1 MSFVHLHVHTHYS
14 LLDGFSNIRKL
25 VTRTKELGMPA
36 VAITDHG
43 TMHGVVEFYTA
54 AKEAGVKPIIG
65 LEGYLSARGM
75 KDKDSQL
82 DKRSNHLLLLAENNT
97 GYQNLLRLASAAQLE
112 GFYYY
117 PRFDKDLLQQYSE
130 GIIATS
136 ACLKGEVPTKIL
148 ERGNEE
154 ALKALD
160 WYMEVFGPDRFF
172 LELQRHEL
180 QELEDVNKALYQL
193 KDRYNARFV
202 ATNDVHYVD
211 RADARNQDILL
222 AIQTGALLSDPNRMR
237 MSTDSYY
244 LKSPAEMST
253 LFADFPESLSTTLEI
268 ADRCN
273 VNLDREGYHL
283 PLFEVPE
290 GYTPETYL
298 RELCEAGL
306 RDRYQ
311 EHADDP
317 VIRERLDY
325 ELGVIH
331 TMGFDAYFLIVWDL
345 CRFAR
350 ERNIWYEARGSAAG
364 SIVGYVLAI
373 TLVEPI
379 RHGLIFERFLNPD
392 RISMPDIDLDFQ
404 DDKRAEIMEYCANK
418 YGYDHVAQII
428 TFGTLGAR
436 AAIRDVGRVMD
447 VPLNE
452 VDRIAKMIPNI
463 PSRPVTIRDALE
475 QVSGLKEIYDSADH
489 LRDLIESAAEMEGVV
504 RSAGTHAAGVVISDL
519 PMVDYVP
526 LHRPTSNSEDVP
538 IKTVTQFEMS
548 IIDQLGL
555 LKVDFLG
562 LATLTIMQRAC
573 DMIYERHGIRYNLGN
588 IPLDDPETYEFLGK
602 GLTAGVFQL
611 EGAGMTRFLMQM
623 QPTKLDHIIAMV
635 ALYRPGPMDFIPAYI
650 RRMHGEEE
658 IEYRHPLLEPIM
670 SETFGF
676 AIYQEQVMQAAVQ
689 LGGFTPGESD
699 SLRKVISKKQTDK
712 LAGYHKKFVEGA
724 VTNGIDQKTAD
735 EIFTDWEGFAHYGFN
750 KSHAA
755 DYGVIAVQTAFLKNH
770 YPLEYMTALLSQA
783 KNESEKVAY
792 YTADARA
799 MGIDVLPPDVN
810 ASFWD
815 FSIEERVE
823 LSPAI
828 RFGLGAVKNVGQSPV
843 DVVCEARQN
852 GRFRD
857 INEFAR
863 RVDLR
868 KVGKRAL
875 ECMIRVGS
883 LDTFG
888 ERRALLDGMDTI
900 VAISES
906 HFRAKE
912 SGQLSIFG
920 TMEGLEEEIRL
931 PAISSLD
938 PREKMECEKELL
950 GMYLSDHPLSAYHG
964 ALKKVITHY
973 TGQLMEAKNQS
984 PVVVG
989 GMITQVR
996 ITITR
1001 KGQEM
1006 AFAMLEDIQG
1016 TVELVIFPRTWANNQ
1031 KLIRTNEIMIA
1042 QGKVDTDRAEPKVLV
1057 DSMEVVHLAQP
1068 SAQLPEET
1076 LGFPDTQDLEP
1087 YEEFLEV
1094 DVVNFESEEIQ
1105 LSTPQTSQGNIHLG
1119 AEQVLQ
1125 ESVKDAA
1132 PRYSV
1137 EDASAQISEEKPEFL
1152 SSKLNVSPKRLLPE
1166 VENSVNPVNYSS
1178 AEKHTVVI
1186 QLKSTG
1192 DKERDNRR
1200 LSQIYGVLTSI
1211 PGKDQ
1216 FAFVCRENGN
1226 IYRLDFPNDSTS
1238 VSAALVKEL
1247 KGMVGEAN
1255 VSVE

>member
-1 MSFVHLHVHTHYS
+1 
-14 LLDGFSNIRKL
+14 
-25 VTRTKELGMPA
+25 
-36 VAITDHG
+36 
-43 TMHGVVEFYTA
+43 
-54 AKEAGVKPIIG
+54 
-65 LEGYLSARGM
+65 
-75 KDKDSQL
+75 
-82 DKRSNHLLLLAENNT
+82 
-97 GYQNLLRLASAAQLE
+97 
-112 GFYYY
+112 
-117 PRFDKDLLQQYSE
+117 
-130 GIIATS
+130 
-136 ACLKGEVPTKIL
+136 
-148 ERGNEE
+148 
-154 ALKALD
+154 
-160 WYMEVFGPDRFF
+160 
-172 LELQRHEL
+172 
-180 QELEDVNKALYQL
+180 
-193 KDRYNARFV
+193 
-202 ATNDVHYVD
+202 
-211 RADARNQDILL
+211 
-222 AIQTGALLSDPNRMR
+222 
-237 MSTDSYY
+237 
-244 LKSPAEMST
+244 
-253 LFADFPESLSTTLEI
+253 
-268 ADRCN
+268 
-273 VNLDREGYHL
+273 
-283 PLFEVPE
+283 
-290 GYTPETYL
+290 
-298 RELCEAGL
+298 
-306 RDRYQ
+306 
-311 EHADDP
+311 
-317 VIRERLDY
+317 
-325 ELGVIH
+325 
-331 TMGFDAYFLIVWDL
+331 
-345 CRFAR
+345 
-350 ERNIWYEARGSAAG
+350 
-364 SIVGYVLAI
+364 
-373 TLVEPI
+373 
-379 RHGLIFERFLNPD
+379 
-392 RISMPDIDLDFQ
+392 
-404 DDKRAEIMEYCANK
+404 
-418 YGYDHVAQII
+418 
-428 TFGTLGAR
+428 
-436 AAIRDVGRVMD
+436 
-447 VPLNE
+447 
-452 VDRIAKMIPNI
+452 
-463 PSRPVTIRDALE
+463 
-475 QVSGLKEIYDSADH
+475 
-489 LRDLIESAAEMEGVV
+489 
-504 RSAGTHAAGVVISDL
+504 
-519 PMVDYVP
+519 
-526 LHRPTSNSEDVP
+526 
-538 IKTVTQFEMS
+538 
-548 IIDQLGL
+548 
-555 LKVDFLG
+555 
-562 LATLTIMQRAC
+562 
-573 DMIYERHGIRYNLGN
+573 
-588 IPLDDPETYEFLGK
+588 
-602 GLTAGVFQL
+602 
-611 EGAGMTRFLMQM
+611 
-623 QPTKLDHIIAMV
+623 
-635 ALYRPGPMDFIPAYI
+635 
-650 RRMHGEEE
+650 
-658 IEYRHPLLEPIM
+658 
-670 SETFGF
+670 
-676 AIYQEQVMQAAVQ
+676 
-689 LGGFTPGESD
+689 
-699 SLRKVISKKQTDK
+699 
-712 LAGYHKKFVEGA
+712 
-724 VTNGIDQKTAD
+724 
-735 EIFTDWEGFAHYGFN
+735 
-750 KSHAA
+750 
-755 DYGVIAVQTAFLKNH
+755 
-770 YPLEYMTALLSQA
+770 
-783 KNESEKVAY
+783 
-792 YTADARA
+792 
-799 MGIDVLPPDVN
+799 
-810 ASFWD
+810 
-815 FSIEERVE
+815 
-823 LSPAI
+823 
-828 RFGLGAVKNVGQSPV
+828 NVGQSPV